1 MITATVMHAAVCAL
15 GATPPP
21 PVSHQL
27 TCGCCTAGGFNLALL
42 LRHQRPPPAAPGQL
56 PAPPDRRL
64 GMICAHTQSLLGPAF
79 ELGCRPAAS
88 PVAAGGGPAVQTVLG
103 PLSTAELGGPAVG
116 ETVILLHPPSTF
128 RTERESVSKLTVSP
142 WLSPATAS
150 RKAWQHVTPEFR
162 CALGW
167 VEQS

>member
-1 MITATVMHAAVCAL
+1 MHAAVCAL

-128 RTERESVSKLTVSP
+128 SRSFNADGERERQQIDSLAMAKSGHSFTQSM
-142 WLSPATAS
+142 AACHS
-150 RKAWQHVTPEFR
+150 RV
-162 CALGW
+162 
-167 VEQS
+167 